1 MEDIEEA
8 FPSVSSLERPLP
20 LPEQEV
26 WRTFYEGQDPTGS
39 VTVDD
44 ENIDFGACSRL
55 RMSEYRTVTVTNKT
69 DYKVTSLWH
78 APDGPDGS
86 PAFTVFPETTDI
98 RPRSQAEFRLQFRP
112 AKGSQQV
119 EFRLEDRI
127 GILQCTLHFLAIH
140 LSPLAGHDT

>member
-1 MEDIEEA
+1 MLSPTLQGGKLRTLEENLA
-8 FPSVSSLERPLP
+8 LERPLP

-86 PAFTVFPETTDI
+86 PAFTVFPDVC
-98 RPRSQAEFRLQFRP
+98 RL
-112 AKGSQQV
+112 
-119 EFRLEDRI
+119 
-127 GILQCTLHFLAIH
+127 
-140 LSPLAGHDT
+140 